1 MSFYFTK
8 IAKLSNKISIF
19 GNGTKECLKAISL
32 FCKIPRIFRKFLKLY
47 KYNVACPSSGC
58 EVQFMMG
65 LNDGEE
71 TMEASSSAFTVAT
84 VEALIGAGCA
94 VQARGVT

>member
-19 GNGTKECLKAISL
+19 GNGAKECLKAISL
-32 FCKIPRIFRKFLKLY
+32 FCKILVFRKFLKLY

-71 TMEASSSAFTVAT
+71 TMEASSSVHGGDCGG
-84 VEALIGAGCA
+84 VDWCGMRSAGSRRDA
-94 VQARGVT
+94 